1 MKWFGRRTRQANL
14 RLPVFDERGG
24 AFAALRNRR
33 ILIYWPHGLGDFVHF
48 SYVAPLL
55 NPTNRYYLTRFGD
68 DFVHLYDEGEI
79 VTPMYSGQAAIGDGS
94 LFGARHFGLDFRR
107 LRNREEGLFVPE
119 PLFDRIRE
127 ANIDAVLYTDYPEHA
142 GGTRYPYH
150 TKARSLARDLVSA
163 ERLQTFDLS
172 RPLASSLRFDAPA
185 ENRRAVETRLRTFVT
200 REQRLYLIAPG
211 GHTNAA
217 KTWNFSYVLELAA
230 ALRARDPLARV
241 LLIDE
246 RRSSAMDVPDAPT
259 TTADL
264 FGDTQIPFAHILTTI
279 IRAAHAFI
287 GVPSGPL
294 HTALAIG
301 GRPIVGIWLAHYP
314 DWYDEP
320 CASAIALV
328 GPELYRKRLDRR
340 AASLDRPPSLTHNIV
355 PFRDGV
361 PNAADVLAALD
372 ALSS

>member
-1 MKWFGRRTRQANL
+1 MKWLGRRTREANL

-24 AFAALRNRR
+24 AFASLRNHR
-33 ILIYWPHGLGDFVHF
+33 ILIYWPHGLGDFIHF
-48 SYVAPLL
+48 SYVVPLL
-55 NPTNRYYLTRFGD
+55 DPSNRYYLTRFGD

-79 VTPMYSGQAAIGDGS
+79 VAPMYSGQAAIGDGS
-94 LFGARHFGLDFRR
+94 TFGARHLGLDFRR
-107 LRNREEGLFVPE
+107 LRNREEGLVVPQ
-119 PLFDRIRE
+119 PLLDRIRE
-127 ANIDAVLYTDYPEHA
+127 AGIDAMLYTDYPEHA

-150 TKARSLARDLVSA
+150 TKARSLARDLVSP

-185 ENRRAVETRLRTFVT
+185 ENRRAIETRLRAFVAPS
-200 REQRLYLIAPG
+200 EHLYLIAPG

-217 KTWNFSYVLELAA
+217 KTWNFSHVLELAA
-230 ALRARDPLARV
+230 ALRARDPLARI

-246 RRSSAMDVPDAPT
+246 RRSPETNIPHAPT

-264 FGDTQIPFAHILTTI
+264 LGDTQIPFAHILTTI

-320 CASAIALV
+320 CASTVALV

-340 AASLDRPPSLTHNIV
+340 AASLDRPPSLAHHIV
-355 PFRDGV
+355 PFRNHV

>member
-1 MKWFGRRTRQANL
+1 M
-14 RLPVFDERGG
+14 
-24 AFAALRNRR
+24 
-33 ILIYWPHGLGDFVHF
+33 
-48 SYVAPLL
+48 
-55 NPTNRYYLTRFGD
+55 
-68 DFVHLYDEGEI
+68 
-79 VTPMYSGQAAIGDGS
+79 
-94 LFGARHFGLDFRR
+94 
-107 LRNREEGLFVPE
+107 
-119 PLFDRIRE
+119 
-127 ANIDAVLYTDYPEHA
+127 NI
-142 GGTRYPYH
+142 
-150 TKARSLARDLVSA
+150 
-163 ERLQTFDLS
+163 
-172 RPLASSLRFDAPA
+172 
-185 ENRRAVETRLRTFVT
+185 
-200 REQRLYLIAPG
+200 
-211 GHTNAA
+211 
-217 KTWNFSYVLELAA
+217 
-230 ALRARDPLARV
+230 
-241 LLIDE
+241 
-246 RRSSAMDVPDAPT
+246 PDAPT

-264 FGDTQIPFAHILTTI
+264 FGDTQVPFAHILITI

-320 CASAIALV
+320 CASAVALV

>member
-1 MKWFGRRTRQANL
+1 MKWFGRRTREANL
-14 RLPVFDERGG
+14 RLPVFDERDG

-33 ILIYWPHGLGDFVHF
+33 VLIYWPHGLGDFVHF

-55 NPTNRYYLTRFGD
+55 DPTNRYYLTRFGD

-79 VTPMYSGQAAIGDGS
+79 VTPIYSGEAAIGDGS
-94 LFGARHFGLDFRR
+94 AFGARHFGLDFRR
-107 LRNREEGLFVPE
+107 LRNREESLIVPE
-119 PLFDRIRE
+119 PLFGRIRE
-127 ANIDAVLYTDYPEHA
+127 ANIDAMLYTDYPEHA

-172 RPLASSLRFDAPA
+172 RPLASSLRFDAPT

-217 KTWNFSYVLELAA
+217 KTWNSSHVLELAA
-230 ALRARDPLARV
+230 ALRARDPLARI

-246 RRSSAMDVPDAPT
+246 RRSPGMNVPDAPT

-314 DWYDEP
+314 AWYDEP
-320 CASAIALV
+320 CVDAVALV

-340 AASLDRPPSLTHNIV
+340 AASLDRPPSLTHHIV
-355 PFRDGV
+355 PFRHGV

-372 ALSS
+372 ALS

>member
-1 MKWFGRRTRQANL
+1 MKWLAARTRKANL

-48 SYVAPLL
+48 GYVAPLL
-55 NPTNRYYLTRFGD
+55 DPSNRYYLTRFGD

-79 VTPMYSGQAAIGDGS
+79 VTPMYSGEAAIGDGS
-94 LFGARHFGLDFRR
+94 AFGARHFGLDFRH
-107 LRNREEGLFVPE
+107 LRNREEGLVVPE
-119 PLFDRIRE
+119 PLLGRIRE
-127 ANIDAVLYTDYPEHA
+127 ANIDAMLYTDYPEHA

-150 TKARSLARDLVSA
+150 TKARALARDLVSA

-185 ENRRAVETRLRTFVT
+185 ENKHAIETRLRAFVAPS
-200 REQRLYLIAPG
+200 EHLYLIAPG

-217 KTWNFSYVLELAA
+217 KTWNFSRVLELAA

-246 RRSSAMDVPDAPT
+246 RRSPAMNVPDAPP

-264 FGDTQIPFAHILTTI
+264 FGDAQIPFAHILTTI
-279 IRAAHAFI
+279 IRAAYAFI

-320 CASAIALV
+320 CASAVALV

-340 AASLDRPPSLTHNIV
+340 AASLDRPPSLAHKIV
-355 PFRDGV
+355 PFRERI
-361 PNAADVLAALD
+361 PNAMDALEALD
-372 ALSS
+372 SLSS